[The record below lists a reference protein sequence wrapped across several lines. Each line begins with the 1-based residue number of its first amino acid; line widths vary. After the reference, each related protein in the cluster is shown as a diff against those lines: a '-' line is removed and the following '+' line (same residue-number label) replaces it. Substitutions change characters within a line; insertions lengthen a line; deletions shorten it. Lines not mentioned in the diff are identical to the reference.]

1 MNKIM
6 HLIISMSLVLILVVT
21 SISLGFLAKDD
32 IQSKINDFRYGNIN
46 SPEECKNLT
55 MMRTAYCLNDY
66 VREIFKY
73 KVRPDN
79 EKPTLEELIEDGGD
93 CKNWA
98 ELYVGYIQDLGFDA
112 KRPVI
117 RIGNISH
124 TFAIISD
131 DTGYCILDQ
140 TGVNCFALGEVKPI
154 KELKESK

>member
-1 MNKIM
+1 M

-98 ELYVGYIQDLGFDA
+98 ELYVGYIEDLGFNA
-112 KRPVI
+112 ERPVVET
-117 RIGNISH
+117 GNKTRH

-131 DTGYCILDQ
+131 ETGYCVLDQ
-140 TGVNCFALGEVKPI
+140 TGIDCLMLGKVNKT
-154 KELKESK
+154 KE

>member
-1 MNKIM
+1 MNKIL
-6 HLIISMSLVLILVVT
+6 HLIITISLIFMLVIT
-21 SISLGFLAKDD
+21 SICLGYLAREG
-32 IQSKINDFRYGNIN
+32 IQSKINEFRFRNIN
-46 SPEECKNLT
+46 SPEECKNIS

-73 KVRPDN
+73 KIRIDS
-79 EKPTLEELIEDGGD
+79 ETPTLEELIEDGGD